1 MEVIRVKKAIKI
13 LLVIF
18 IVMILICL
26 SSVWLSYNW
35 LTVSKFTV
43 NSSKI
48 TESFRMVLISDLH
61 DHRFGS
67 KNERLVEKIEDQ
79 SPDLIILDGD
89 MLNGDSE
96 DDNVP
101 VELIHSLSE
110 VAPVYYSFG
119 NHEYYYIEAGHDGLQ
134 KDLEDAGAVV
144 LNYQSIDLEVK
155 GNEIRLGGLYE
166 YGFETTMQSE
176 EENQRVVPY
185 LEEFVN
191 TDRYLIMCAHR
202 PESFYP
208 WDYAD
213 KWGIDLVLSGHL
225 HGGQVII
232 PGVGGLYNSLNGF
245 WPEYDYGQY
254 KLGNSDMIITRGL
267 GSNPKILPRFNN
279 PPEIAVVDV
288 EPE

>member
-1 MEVIRVKKAIKI
+1 MKKAIKI
-13 LLVIF
+13 LFVTLLVL
-18 IVMILICL
+18 ILACL
-26 SSVWLSYNW
+26 ISVWISYNW

-43 NSSKI
+43 TSSKI

-61 DHRFGS
+61 NHRFDS
-67 KNERLVEKIEDQ
+67 NNEKLSEKIREQ
-79 SPDLIILDGD
+79 TPDLIIIDGD

-101 VELIHSLSE
+101 VELIRSLSE
-110 VAPVYYSFG
+110 IAPIYYSFG
-119 NHEYYYIEAGHDGLQ
+119 NHEYYYIEAGHDELQ
-134 KDLEDAGAVV
+134 KDLEEAGAVV
-144 LNYQSIDLEVK
+144 LNYQSVDVTVK
-155 GNEIRLGGLYE
+155 GNKIRLGGLYE
-166 YGFETTMQSE
+166 YGFETIMQTE
-176 EENQRVVPY
+176 AENEKVISY
-185 LEEFVN
+185 LEEYVD
-191 TDRYLIMCAHR
+191 TERYLVMCAHR
-202 PESFYP
+202 PESFYC

-213 KWGIDLVLSGHL
+213 TWGIDLVLSGHL